1 MNDVCAKSSDIQ
13 NVADEEWHSLI
24 SEAKEVQKTL
34 KKVVDISGKT
44 FNLIIMK
51 L

>member
-13 NVADEEWHSLI
+13 NEADEEWEMLI